1 MKKTILTFALAII
14 LLSCNNKKAEN
25 PPLAPT
31 EIATDTIVEPET
43 HSAKNSLAYLG
54 SYRGK
59 LPCADCSGIETSLE
73 LSEDFSYRLSRKYLG
88 KSDKTV
94 EQKGTYSWNKAGDAI
109 VLENIKNEPNQY
121 LVGENSLTQLDMNGN
136 KIDGKLASLYLL
148 KKESDAQAETAD
160 ALTPSQLK
168 FDIVGTHWKLTELN
182 GKPVTNIN
190 KEKEFFID
198 FKPAGDFNAFA
209 GCNNMRGHYELGKDS
224 GIKFLRVMSTMMACP
239 DMKPEDQ
246 LKVALET
253 ADNFVANEKVLQL
266 RKAGNALAKFEASTA
281 KSK

>member
-1 MKKTILTFALAII
+1 MKNTILAFALTAFIV
-14 LLSCNNKKAEN
+14 SCNNKKAEN

-31 EIATDTIVEPET
+31 EITSDTIVEPET

-54 SYRGK
+54 SYKGK

-88 KSDKTV
+88 KSDKIF
-94 EQKGTYSWNKAGDAI
+94 EQKGTYSWNKAGNAI
-109 VLENIKNEPNQY
+109 VLDNLKDEPNQY
-121 LVGENSLTQLDMNGN
+121 LVGEKTLTQLDVEGN
-136 KIDGKLASLYLL
+136 KMEGKLASLYIL

-160 ALTPSQLK
+160 ALTQSQLK
-168 FDIVGTHWKLTELN
+168 FNIVGTHWKLTELN
-182 GKPVTNIN
+182 GKPITNSN

-198 FKPAGDFNAFA
+198 FKSAGDFNAFA

-246 LKVALET
+246 LKIALET

-266 RKAGNALAKFEASTA
+266 RKAGNALAKFEVSTA